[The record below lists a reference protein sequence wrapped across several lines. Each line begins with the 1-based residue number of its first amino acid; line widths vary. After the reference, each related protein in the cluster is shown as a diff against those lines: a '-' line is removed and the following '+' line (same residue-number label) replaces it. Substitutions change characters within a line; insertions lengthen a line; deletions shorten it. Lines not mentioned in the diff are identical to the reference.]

1 MRPKITLL
9 GKPEGRHKKKRL
21 IRLIFLTDIDA
32 KILKQIRK
40 SNLRIRKGMQNGLYP
55 KKVRLP

>member
-40 SNLRIRKGMQNGLYP
+40 SNLRI
-55 KKVRLP
+55 